1 MAYHI
6 SGVVGEDGEHLP
18 LTDPRSRGVLALL
31 REHGS
36 LMNGG
41 VRVIESPKPRES
53 RLSLAEFAIREVKHL
68 R

>member
-1 MAYHI
+1 
-6 SGVVGEDGEHLP
+6 
-18 LTDPRSRGVLALL
+18 
-31 REHGS
+31 
-36 LMNGG
+36 MNGG